1 MASGCSGMVRCEVIS
16 QGSACVTC
24 AGLWAKTL
32 QTRASVFEHNRDI
45 AGVRFELS
53 RPSDFRT
60 QAQESGM
67 LRPFLMLVS
76 MSPAM
81 RCILSV
87 QLGWSIIL
95 ERHFGDSHAE
105 AWDIITRRSVGLRSR
120 CKSTFAR
127 YNPLTA
133 ATGNWHTILEFVA
146 RAVFLPSYMSW
157 EEEFHCEEIDSDT
170 AAVECMAAKSSRL
183 EAFEAELM
191 EKMGKLQRSKMNR
204 VQVCTVAQLVACDSM
219 KKIVALQ
226 HSLGMD
232 RQAICMYV
240 VDFCFICLD
249 SEYKQR
255 CCEGDS
261 SVPPEMEPEA
271 LAFEVATLVHGVTD
285 DAAALF
291 TDILADPQALNS
303 SKWKGCMGCRMDVIS
318 SAVKLIGQQVGHRLG
333 RTLAVFLQM
342 MLQKERLKLSSISID
357 EFMRPAK

>member
-1 MASGCSGMVRCEVIS
+1 
-16 QGSACVTC
+16 
-24 AGLWAKTL
+24 
-32 QTRASVFEHNRDI
+32 
-45 AGVRFELS
+45 
-53 RPSDFRT
+53 
-60 QAQESGM
+60 
-67 LRPFLMLVS
+67 
-76 MSPAM
+76 
-81 RCILSV
+81 
-87 QLGWSIIL
+87 
-95 ERHFGDSHAE
+95 
-105 AWDIITRRSVGLRSR
+105 
-120 CKSTFAR
+120 
-127 YNPLTA
+127 
-133 ATGNWHTILEFVA
+133 
-146 RAVFLPSYMSW
+146 
-157 EEEFHCEEIDSDT
+157 
-170 AAVECMAAKSSRL
+170 
-183 EAFEAELM
+183 
-191 EKMGKLQRSKMNR
+191 
-204 VQVCTVAQLVACDSM
+204 M

-291 TDILADPQALNS
+291 TYILADPHALNS

-342 MLQKERLKLSSISID
+342 MLQKERLKVRHQCCPPSCPQPQPPHPSCPQPQPPHQFRTNEFHAHTCSSSPQYQSMNLCGLRNKYSD
-357 EFMRPAK
+357 SLVSFASL

>member
-1 MASGCSGMVRCEVIS
+1 M
-16 QGSACVTC
+16 
-24 AGLWAKTL
+24 
-32 QTRASVFEHNRDI
+32 
-45 AGVRFELS
+45 
-53 RPSDFRT
+53 
-60 QAQESGM
+60 
-67 LRPFLMLVS
+67 
-76 MSPAM
+76 PA
-81 RCILSV
+81 I
-87 QLGWSIIL
+87 
-95 ERHFGDSHAE
+95 
-105 AWDIITRRSVGLRSR
+105 IITWSMQQLMS
-120 CKSTFAR
+120 FA
-127 YNPLTA
+127 
-133 ATGNWHTILEFVA
+133 
-146 RAVFLPSYMSW
+146 
-157 EEEFHCEEIDSDT
+157 
-170 AAVECMAAKSSRL
+170 
-183 EAFEAELM
+183 
-191 EKMGKLQRSKMNR
+191 
-204 VQVCTVAQLVACDSM
+204 QVCTVAQLVACDSM

-342 MLQKERLKLSSISID
+342 MLQKERLKVRHQSSRVCVLPALMPPTPTTSPIQNKRISCSHLQQLSSISID
-357 EFMRPAK
+357 EFMRPTK

>member
-1 MASGCSGMVRCEVIS
+1 MMFS
-16 QGSACVTC
+16 
-24 AGLWAKTL
+24 
-32 QTRASVFEHNRDI
+32 
-45 AGVRFELS
+45 
-53 RPSDFRT
+53 
-60 QAQESGM
+60 
-67 LRPFLMLVS
+67 
-76 MSPAM
+76 
-81 RCILSV
+81 
-87 QLGWSIIL
+87 
-95 ERHFGDSHAE
+95 
-105 AWDIITRRSVGLRSR
+105 
-120 CKSTFAR
+120 
-127 YNPLTA
+127 
-133 ATGNWHTILEFVA
+133 
-146 RAVFLPSYMSW
+146 
-157 EEEFHCEEIDSDT
+157 
-170 AAVECMAAKSSRL
+170 
-183 EAFEAELM
+183 
-191 EKMGKLQRSKMNR
+191 
-204 VQVCTVAQLVACDSM
+204 QVCTVAQLVACDSL

-255 CCEGDS
+255 CCEGDT

-342 MLQKERLKLSSISID
+342 MLQKERLKVRRTDSHAVASFTCCKLSFSLPIHKQFIMCESCKLTRATAFLNIYRRIYAA
-357 EFMRPAK
+357 FKINFPAR